1 MKLFGRR
8 LPKLFVGWRLRPLAS
23 IARDYD
29 AEHRIARPSTSP
41 HLPPHLAALT
51 RWATVTRSLVDA
63 AAGLACFALMMV
75 ATHNFGLEGDLFKC
89 GFGLGF
95 VFMILGFGT
104 AGSNFLPYTRMF
116 ERATHGSAQWATPE
130 ELRDVG
136 LARPAGSP
144 CQPGDLVLGTL
155 HNGDEFFFPLEQV
168 MSHGCVVGP
177 PGSGKSVSM
186 IYNALLSWAES
197 GSVIVLD
204 PKGELFGM
212 TSMHYRN
219 VYRFDLSDP
228 SLSDRWD
235 FVEACRDDAEFSDE
249 AATLVLGVASTK
261 KTEGNQKFWDRSET
275 AGLTAILLHLAET
288 FPQPAA
294 RMISEFIAK
303 RTIEQLQQ
311 EMCASD
317 SIKARMFWGIFN
329 KAKDELLG
337 NIVTGIG
344 VVCKTF
350 MLDNVAAVMKPLTEE
365 EKGKS
370 GEQYKLFGMGRAHH
384 RPVRNIDLND
394 LRQPGTAIYI
404 VVPEGEAARYEVVV
418 STFLAMANSVLRKS
432 SKFDA
437 GKPKP
442 SPALFMMEEA
452 GNLPLYSLKEMLGVG
467 RGRRIG
473 VLTFYQDI
481 PQIYAMFGQE
491 EGGAVLD
498 MYGAKVLLPGA
509 GIATAEYF
517 AKCVGDTTVQKHTSV
532 DARGSRYD
540 NERLSDVQRR
550 LIDATEL
557 RQLPKYREAVAIV
570 STHPPIRFRFPE
582 RCQLEEGEFAVMK
595 PVEMPQPRT
604 LEDAELERYLADSK
618 KKKLVELGAGGA
630 PAPEAAANAQ
640 PAANAPPTAAGGGAP
655 PPNAPRKPEP
665 GQREARGGGA
675 GKSGAGRQADV
686 GGDVKSARD
695 AEGDEGGGSSDGGQK
710 AAGGAPGDA
719 GSAPADDGGL
729 SAAVDATGG
738 AGVVRSGGEATGAG
752 AGTADEGAGGAALD
766 MAAKRQ
772 SARRSKPHKT
782 SSDEG
787 GGARPDK
794 GTHTTFDAASGLL
807 VEQSGAAAFPHAPEV
822 VDSFLSGSSLG

>member
-1 MKLFGRR
+1 VKLSGRR
-8 LPKLFVGWRLRPLAS
+8 LLKLLVELWRRPFAS
-23 IARDYD
+23 VARDYD

-51 RWATVTRSLVDA
+51 RWSTLSRVCFDALAGVVCCVLMIWATENIGFES
-63 AAGLACFALMMV
+63 
-75 ATHNFGLEGDLFKC
+75 DLYKC
-89 GFGLGF
+89 GYGLGF
-95 VFMILGFGT
+95 LFLIFGGIT
-104 AGSNFLPYTRMF
+104 SVENFLPYTRFF
-116 ERATHGSAQWATPE
+116 ERATYGSAQWATPD

-144 CQPGDLVLGTL
+144 RNAGDLVLGTL

-168 MSHGCVVGP
+168 MSHACVVGP

-228 SLSDRWD
+228 SRSDRWD
-235 FVEACRDDAEFSDE
+235 FVAACRDDAEFADE
-249 AATLVLGVASTK
+249 AATLILGVGSTK

-288 FPQPAA
+288 LEQPAA

-303 RTIEQLQQ
+303 RSIEEMQR

-317 SIKARMFWGIFN
+317 SRKARMFWGIFN

-350 MLDNVAAVMKPLTEE
+350 MLDNVAAVMRPLTEE

-370 GEQYKLFGMGRAHH
+370 GEQYRLFGMGRAHH
-384 RPVRNIDLND
+384 RPVRNINLED
-394 LRQPGTAIYI
+394 LRKPGTAIYI

-432 SKFDA
+432 SKFEA
-437 GKPKP
+437 GAAKP

-498 MYGAKVLLPGA
+498 MYGAKILLPGA

-517 AKCVGDTTVQKHTSV
+517 AKCIGDTTVQKHTSV
-532 DARGSRYD
+532 DARGSRFD

-582 RCQLEEGEFAVMK
+582 RCQLEEGEFAVMR
-595 PVEMPQPRT
+595 PVELPQPRT
-604 LEDAELERYLADSK
+604 LEDAELQWFLDDDK
-618 KKKLVELGAGGA
+618 KKKLVELGAGNA
-630 PAPEAAANAQ
+630 PAREAAPNTQPEAKAR
-640 PAANAPPTAAGGGAP
+640 PSAAGGVAP
-655 PPNAPRKPEP
+655 PQNAPLETEAGRRHAGGGRGANK
-665 GQREARGGGA
+665 ARGGRPADAGGGVNSARAGEGGA
-675 GKSGAGRQADV
+675 G
-686 GGDVKSARD
+686 
-695 AEGDEGGGSSDGGQK
+695 GGGPDGGQK
-710 AAGGAPGDA
+710 AAGDAPGDA
-719 GSAPADDGGL
+719 GSAPVNDGGL
-729 SAAVDATGG
+729 SAAIEATGG
-738 AGVVRSGGEATGAG
+738 AGVVGSEGGPDGADVAQAGAG
-752 AGTADEGAGGAALD
+752 AEDLSVE
-766 MAAKRQ
+766 MAEKRQ
-772 SARRSKPHKT
+772 KSRRTKPRAT
-782 SSDEG
+782 SDGEG
-787 GGARPDK
+787 GGAESDK
-794 GTHTTFDAASGLL
+794 GTQTVFDVTSGAL
-807 VEQSGAAAFPHAPEV
+807 VEQPGAGVIAAAPEEAESLAGV
-822 VDSFLSGSSLG
+822 SG

>member
-1 MKLFGRR
+1 MRLLGIQ

-41 HLPPHLAALT
+41 HLPPHLAAMT
-51 RWATVTRSLVDA
+51 RWATVTRSLIDA
-63 AAGLACFALMMV
+63 AAGVTCFALMML
-75 ATHNFGLEGDLFKC
+75 ATHNFGLEGDLYKC

-95 VFMILGFGT
+95 VFMTLGFGT

-144 CQPGDLVLGTL
+144 RQTGDLVLGTL

-168 MSHGCVVGP
+168 MSHACVVGP

-186 IYNALLSWAES
+186 IYNALVSWAES

-204 PKGELFGM
+204 PKAELFGM

-235 FVEACRDDAEFSDE
+235 FVEACRDDAEFADE
-249 AATLVLGVASTK
+249 AATLILGVGGTK

-275 AGLTAILLHLAET
+275 AGLTAFLLHLAET
-288 FPQPAA
+288 FARPAA
-294 RMISEFIAK
+294 RMISEFIAS
-303 RTIEQLQQ
+303 RSIEQLQQ
-311 EMCASD
+311 ELCASE
-317 SIKARMFWGIFN
+317 SPKARMFWGIFN

-350 MLDNVAAVMKPLTEE
+350 MLDRVAAVMTPLTEE
-365 EKGKS
+365 EKGRS
-370 GEQYKLFGMGRAHH
+370 AQQYELFGMNRVHH
-384 RPVRNIDLND
+384 RPVRNINLED
-394 LRQPGTAIYI
+394 LRKPGTAIYI
-404 VVPEGEAARYEVVV
+404 VVPEGEAARYDVVV

-517 AKCVGDTTVQKHTSV
+517 AKCIGDTTVQKHTSV

-582 RCQLEEGEFAVMK
+582 RCQLEEGEFAVME
-595 PVEMPQPRT
+595 PVELPRPRS
-604 LEDAELERYLADSK
+604 LEDAEMERYLADK
-618 KKKLVELGAGGA
+618 AKEKMVELGAGGA
-630 PAPEAAANAQ
+630 PANGSAANTR
-640 PAANAPPTAAGGGAP
+640 PAAAGGGSA
-655 PPNAPRKPEP
+655 PPNAPRET
-665 GQREARGGGA
+665 EAGRRDAGGGGA
-675 GKSGAGRQADV
+675 SKSRDDRSADA
-686 GGDVKSARD
+686 GGDVHSASA
-695 AEGDEGGGSSDGGQK
+695 AEGGAGGGSSDSVQK
-710 AAGGAPGDA
+710 AAGAAPDDTD
-719 GSAPADDGGL
+719 SAPVDGDDL

-738 AGVVRSGGEATGAG
+738 AGVVRSGSAATGDDVAQ
-752 AGTADEGAGGAALD
+752 AAGGAALD

-772 SARRSKPHKT
+772 SVRRSKPRKT
-782 SSDEG
+782 SSAEG
-787 GGARPDK
+787 GAGPDK
-794 GTHTTFDAASGLL
+794 GTRTTFDFSRGEL
-807 VEQSGAAAFPHAPEV
+807 VEQPGAFLPAPEAAGG
-822 VDSFLSGSSLG
+822 SLSNSILG